1 MLDSR
6 AIVGFLSASLG
17 VKHAGL
23 HSRIDFD
30 QVVVGIIS
38 VDRYV
43 CVTRECFQR
52 WRKFM

>member
-23 HSRIDFD
+23 HCRIDID
-30 QVVVGIIS
+30 QVVVGNNRG
-38 VDRYV
+38 RYV